1 MDKDIGIDVKGLQSS
16 IELCLSDRRNQSTV
30 WLGKQDNG
38 YPR

>member
-16 IELCLSDRRNQSTV
+16 IELCLSDGRKQPTV